1 MPLFNSFSESAAR
14 GLGVGSGKIMPPE
27 PPVIV
32 TPASGNPIIDTKFS
46 ADVLFTPSSPTT
58 YPISSHRYRLI
69 KTSDSSV
76 IVDWTTVPSNPFT
89 ISSLAA
95 STNFTLYM
103 TAIDNQNVESVSSAG
118 RTFTTKDDILI
129 QAPIP
134 SLTSP
139 SITYPTSIYIGI
151 TYSAGIPTGG
161 DVGGNTITLRQY
173 AVTTSASTPA
183 TYSTFPSSSGT
194 VNATTTTAGAALTTN
209 TQYYVHFKYTD
220 STSATNSTV
229 NSIFTAAQNSPGIP
243 AASTFTKTGTS
254 TATLQRGDAT
264 AGTYDRVYQYRYWKS
279 DASSSVAPPAEG
291 WLSMTSNPT
300 FLTGLDSDSYYDAQV
315 KAVSVSPGTA
325 SSSPRDYSVTLTDPN
340 APEVP
345 VVAWHHT
352 MTSSMANSA
361 YLRVYPSTNATYV
374 KVSRNGGLEWTSP
387 ARGSSDA
394 NFTWVPLNQMWIFSE
409 TGLTFN
415 TTYTYQARAFNRVN
429 VASSYSGNF
438 VYTTA
443 RKNIPFNEGTP
454 DSGYLIDEVG
464 ERPIVRTDVA
474 VGSCKQYHGI
484 TMPAV
489 PATADEVGYR
499 SITSIGIS
507 AKCGNNCNPKF
518 SGRLVNFAYAD
529 NPTTGTGYT
538 TIGSGNI
545 STLGSSYST
554 WFQTGLSLAGSTI
567 SGKTLYLSVLGNMAN
582 LTGCYPSYTVGGP
595 WSNYFWGY
603 RFYLQGTYTGESLT
617 SGTKATS
624 AGSVP

>member
-32 TPASGNPIIDTKFS
+32 TPASGNPTIDTKFS

-58 YPISSHRYRLI
+58 YPISSHRYRLL

-76 IVDWTTVPSNPFT
+76 IVDWTTVPGNPFT
-89 ISSLAA
+89 ISSLLA
-95 STNFTLYM
+95 STNYTLYM
-103 TAIDNQNVESVSSAG
+103 TAIDNLNVESVSSAG
-118 RTFTTKDDILI
+118 RTFTTKTDVLI

-161 DVGGNTITLRQY
+161 DVEGNTITLRQY

-183 TYSTFPSSSGT
+183 IYSTFPSSSGT
-194 VNATTTTAGAALTTN
+194 ENATTTTAGAALTTN
-209 TQYYVHFKYTD
+209 TLYYVHFKYTD
-220 STSATNSTV
+220 STGATNSKV
-229 NSIFTAAQNSPGIP
+229 NSITTRAENSPGIP
-243 AASTFTKTGTS
+243 AASTLLNVGTS
-254 TATLQRGDAT
+254 SATLTRGDST
-264 AGTYDRVYQYRYWKS
+264 HGTYNTAYQYRYWES
-279 DASSSVAPPAEG
+279 NAAGSVAG
-291 WLSMTSNPT
+291 VGTWQSMTSNPT
-300 FLTGLDSDSYYDAQV
+300 TLTGLKSNTYYDAQV
-315 KAVSVSPGTA
+315 KAVSVSPGTKE
-325 SSSPRDYSVTLTDPN
+325 SSPRDYSVTLTDPN
-340 APEVP
+340 APGVP
-345 VVAWHHT
+345 TVIWHHT

-361 YLRVYPSTNATYV
+361 YLRVYPSANASYV

-387 ARGSSDA
+387 GIGSSNA
-394 NFTWVPLNQMWIFSE
+394 NFAWIPLNQMWIFSE

-415 TTYTYQARAFNRVN
+415 TTYTYQARAFNRVD

-484 TMPAV
+484 TMPTV

-499 SITSIGIS
+499 SITTIGIS
-507 AKCGNNCNPKF
+507 AKCGNNCNPTF
-518 SGRLVNFAYAD
+518 SGRYVNFAYAD
-529 NPTTGTGYT
+529 NPTTGAGYT

-545 STLGSSYST
+545 SNLGSSYST

-582 LTGCYPSYTVGGP
+582 LTGCYPSYTVGGT
-595 WSNYFWGY
+595 WTNYFWGY
-603 RFYLQGTYTGESLT
+603 RFYLGGTYTGGSSI
-617 SGTKATS
+617 SGARAAS

>member
-14 GLGVGSGKIMPPE
+14 GLGVGSGKIMPPDV
-27 PPVIV
+27 PVIV
-32 TPASGNPIIDTKFS
+32 TPAPGSTLTT
-46 ADVLFTPSSPTT
+46 AETAEVTFTSITTT
-58 YPISSHRYRLI
+58 YPILKHQY
-69 KTSDSSV
+69 KVGAGGTF
-76 IVDWTTVPSNPFT
+76 VDVPSNPFT
-89 ISSLAA
+89 ITGL
-95 STNFTLYM
+95 TQGTLYSIFM
-103 TAIDNQNVESVSSAG
+103 KAIDITNAESDTTAARS
-118 RTFTTKDDILI
+118 FTTQSTVQI
-129 QAPIP
+129 QAPTPIL
-134 SLTSP
+134 SSP
-139 SITYPTSIYIGI
+139 SITYPASIVINI
-151 TYSAGIPTGG
+151 TYSEGIPSGG
-161 DVGGNTITLRQY
+161 RTMLSRQY
-173 AVTTSASTPA
+173 AITTTTEPP
-183 TYSTFPSSSGT
+183 TTWSTFGSTSGT
-194 VNATTTTAGAALTTN
+194 VPEYTTTAGVALTPN
-209 TQYYVHFKYTD
+209 TEYYVHFKYTD
-220 STSATNSTV
+220 NSTPTNLTSLTY
-229 NSIFTAAQNSPGIP
+229 NSIFTAAENAPGIP

-264 AGTYDRVYQYRYWKS
+264 AGTYDRAYQYRYWIS
-279 DASSSVAPPAEG
+279 DASSSVAATG
-291 WLSMTSNPT
+291 TWQSMTSNPT
-300 FLTGLDSDSYYDAQV
+300 YLTGLNSDTYYDAQV
-315 KAVSVSPGTA
+315 KAVSVSP
-325 SSSPRDYSVTLTDPN
+325 SIKESSPRDYSVTLTDPN
-340 APEVP
+340 APGVP

-361 YLRVYPSTNATYV
+361 YLRVYPSANATYV

-474 VGSCKQYHGI
+474 VSICKHYHGI
-484 TMPAV
+484 TMPTV

-499 SITSIGIS
+499 SITAIGIS
-507 AKCGNNCNPKF
+507 AKCGNNCNPTF
-518 SGRLVNFAYAD
+518 SGRYVNFAYAN
-529 NPTTGTGYT
+529 NPTTGAGYT

-554 WFQTGLSLAGSTI
+554 WFQAGLSLAGSTI

-582 LTGCYPSYTVGGP
+582 LTGCYPSYTVGGAYT
-595 WSNYFWGY
+595 NYFWGY
-603 RFYLQGTYTGESLT
+603 RFYLQGTYTGESST

-624 AGSVP
+624 AESVP

>member
-27 PPVIV
+27 PPVIIA
-32 TPASGNPIIDTKFS
+32 PASGNPIIDTKFS
-46 ADVLFTPSSPTT
+46 AEILFTPSSPTT
-58 YPISSHRYRLI
+58 YPVSSHKYRLL

-89 ISSLAA
+89 ISSLLA
-95 STNFTLYM
+95 STNYTLYM
-103 TAIDNQNVESVSSAG
+103 TAVDNQSVESASSAG

-129 QAPIP
+129 QAPTP
-134 SLTSP
+134 GLTSP
-139 SITYPTSIYIGI
+139 SITHPTSIYIGI

-183 TYSTFPSSSGT
+183 SYSTFPDSSGT

-209 TQYYVHFKYTD
+209 TLYYVHFKYTD
-220 STSATNSTV
+220 STSATNSKV
-229 NSIFTAAQNSPGIP
+229 NSITTAAENAPGIP

-254 TATLQRGDAT
+254 TATLQRGAST
-264 AGTYDRVYQYRYWKS
+264 KGTYDVAYQHRYWES
-279 DASSSVAPPAEG
+279 NSSGTTAATGSWV
-291 WLSMTSNPT
+291 SMTSNPT
-300 FLTGLDSDSYYDAQV
+300 LLTGLKVNTYYDAQV
-315 KAVSVSPGTA
+315 RAVNVSPGTQV
-325 SSSPRDYSVTLTDPN
+325 SSARDYGVIQTDPN
-340 APEVP
+340 TPGVP

-352 MTSSMANSA
+352 MTSTMANSA
-361 YLRVYPSTNATYV
+361 YLRVYPSTNASYV
-374 KVSRNGGLEWTSP
+374 KVSRNGGAEWTSP
-387 ARGSSDA
+387 AIGSSDA
-394 NFTWVPLNQMWIFSE
+394 NFSWIPLNNMWLFSE

-415 TTYTYQARAFNRVN
+415 TTYTYQARAFNRVD

-438 VYTTA
+438 TYTTA

-454 DSGYLIDEVG
+454 DSGYLIDGVG

-484 TMPAV
+484 TMPTV

-499 SITSIGIS
+499 SITAIGIS
-507 AKCGNNCNPKF
+507 AKCGNNCNPTF
-518 SGRLVNFAYAD
+518 SGRYINFAYAD

-538 TIGSGNI
+538 TIGTGNI
-545 STLGSSYST
+545 SNLGTSYST

-582 LTGCYPSYTVGGP
+582 LTSCSPSYTVGGA
-595 WSNYFWGY
+595 WTNYFWGY
-603 RFYLQGTYTGESLT
+603 RFYLGGTYTGESST
-617 SGTKATS
+617 TGAKATS
-624 AGSVP
+624 AGSIP